1 MKIEY
6 KSFRNIL
13 PLFFIWILIVII
25 FSGIFKSGVPP
36 GSDTLGHLAKVQYL
50 GEHFKSTGSIASW
63 MPYWYSGFPI
73 LKYYPPLWYIV
84 SIPVYYIFGNAFK
97 TYNFLVI
104 AWGILASSVVYFTIK
119 KRINVFSASFAAFL
133 LVIAPF
139 SIRELFMM
147 GGIPRLFSI
156 IFFPICLYLTQ
167 DLFKNNDR
175 RKAILLLSFSF
186 SFYILFHALT
196 AFFSMTTLF
205 VYIILRCILEKK
217 LYIKQIISYIASIGL
232 SVALSAWWL
241 IPAYFGKMTQFSPRE
256 AIVICSVSLKEI
268 FGFNFHFLRDFGSR
282 YLGFSIF
289 MLALISVIVFRNR
302 EKFAIFLTAIYCIIF
317 SLGVNTPFY
326 DTIFYSNLFFPE
338 RALNDGIFLLI
349 LLSSMLFLEIKKF
362 KIKKRAIIAFFIIFL
377 CLLDFYPS
385 LQLIKNREEPEDIIS
400 TIEKTNSDGRIAF
413 LGILDPAA
421 TFYPV
426 LLKRYSVDGFYI
438 QGTLHNKDLTGINFA
453 LSNEYYAYIL
463 KQYDKWNVSCVA
475 VSGYDEFG
483 KFLEEN
489 GFSKRY
495 TVENIDLYCRDA
507 RLYIEPLKKTA
518 IAIGKYSQTV
528 SMAFPEVAE
537 GYSDYIDE
545 YSIEYLKNFD
555 TIVFTGF
562 SFHDKQR
569 AEEIVVELAARGIT
583 VVVDLQ
589 GAATEWYETT
599 PSFLGA
605 DSLTLDVEGTVDL
618 VTDDEILATLEFEPF
633 SYEGGPWRSPV
644 YLNLDNELLKI
655 KKENELYTILGYKR
669 INGEEVYFIG
679 LNLFYH
685 TLLTKD
691 AAARALLA
699 EILQLHERTVN
710 GFSSDNFSMG
720 DESVVFEYTAENET
734 WAVVSVTWSQNW
746 KGYID
751 DQDIEIHNFENLI
764 LLQLPEGTHRISIR
778 QERTSSKQFSLIVS
792 LLAILTAVFLFFEP
806 WKSKRFHF
814 L

>member
-1 MKIEY
+1 
-6 KSFRNIL
+6 
-13 PLFFIWILIVII
+13 
-25 FSGIFKSGVPP
+25 
-36 GSDTLGHLAKVQYL
+36 
-50 GEHFKSTGSIASW
+50 

-97 TYNFLVI
+97 TYNFFIIL
-104 AWGILASSVVYFTIK
+104 WGILASSVVYFTLK
-119 KRINVFSASFAAFL
+119 KRLNVISATFAAFL
-133 LVIAPF
+133 FVIAPF

-156 IFFPICLYLTQ
+156 IFFPLCFYLTQ
-167 DLFKNNDR
+167 ELFKNNDR
-175 RKAILLLSFSF
+175 KKIILFLSISF

-196 AFFSMTTLF
+196 AFFSMTSLF

-217 LYIKQIISYIASIGL
+217 LYFKQIGSYITSIGL
-232 SVALSAWWL
+232 GVAFSAWWL
-241 IPAYFGKMTQFSPRE
+241 IPAYFEKTTQFSSRE
-256 AIVICSVSLKEI
+256 AIVYCSVPLREI
-268 FGFNFHFLRDFGSR
+268 FGYNFHILNDIGGR

-289 MLALISVIVFRNR
+289 MLALISVIVSKNK
-302 EKFAIFLTAIYCIIF
+302 EKIAIFLQAIYCIIF

-385 LQLIKNREEPEDIIS
+385 LQLIGTWDDPKDIVHTVEESS
-400 TIEKTNSDGRIAF
+400 TDGRIAF
-413 LGILDPAA
+413 LNVINPSSS
-421 TFYPV
+421 FYPV
-426 LLKRYSVDGFYI
+426 LFKRYSVDGFYF
-438 QGTLHNKDLTGINFA
+438 QGTLHSKDLAGKNFA
-453 LSNEYYAYIL
+453 LLNGYYNYIL
-463 KQYDKWNVSCVA
+463 KKYDKWNVSCVA
-475 VSGYDEFG
+475 VLGYDEFG
-483 KFLEEN
+483 RFLEEN

-644 YLNLDNELLKI
+644 YLNLDNELL
-655 KKENELYTILGYKR
+655 
-669 INGEEVYFIG
+669 
-679 LNLFYH
+679 
-685 TLLTKD
+685 
-691 AAARALLA
+691 
-699 EILQLHERTVN
+699 
-710 GFSSDNFSMG
+710 
-720 DESVVFEYTAENET
+720 
-734 WAVVSVTWSQNW
+734 
-746 KGYID
+746 
-751 DQDIEIHNFENLI
+751 
-764 LLQLPEGTHRISIR
+764 
-778 QERTSSKQFSLIVS
+778 
-792 LLAILTAVFLFFEP
+792 
-806 WKSKRFHF
+806 
-814 L
+814 